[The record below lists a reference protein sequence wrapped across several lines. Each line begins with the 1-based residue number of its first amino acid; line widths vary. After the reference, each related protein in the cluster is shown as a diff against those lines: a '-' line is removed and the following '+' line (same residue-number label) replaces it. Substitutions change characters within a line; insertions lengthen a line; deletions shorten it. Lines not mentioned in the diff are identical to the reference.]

1 MQIHLAEM
9 PPKANFIDAEKS
21 RVSFQSLGFTL
32 LQTRLVALPREL
44 LQTLTTGT
52 ETQQLLLPSLQ
63 IAQAISKTKPPRD
76 FFNSSNTGGNVQ
88 ANETHVTKS
97 SDHRWG
103 WRPPH
108 YHGLAAPTGF
118 CIPVPHGTPCLVF
131 RDQSIKWQLKI
142 KPWLQE
148 VQTESSGQALDL
160 KHSSVLEMRSS
171 GFQSIRDTGR
181 VWEARVPSR
190 SQTQMPEPRSC
201 AHSQLQLQ
209 ATTVLTALY

>member
-1 MQIHLAEM
+1 MCHYYLFSAFFPNFVNEMQIHLAEM

-63 IAQAISKTKPPRD
+63 IAQAISKTKPSRD

-97 SDHRWG
+97 SDHR
-103 WRPPH
+103 
-108 YHGLAAPTGF
+108 
-118 CIPVPHGTPCLVF
+118 
-131 RDQSIKWQLKI
+131 
-142 KPWLQE
+142 
-148 VQTESSGQALDL
+148 
-160 KHSSVLEMRSS
+160 
-171 GFQSIRDTGR
+171 
-181 VWEARVPSR
+181 
-190 SQTQMPEPRSC
+190 
-201 AHSQLQLQ
+201 
-209 ATTVLTALY
+209 